1 MFTGKE
7 KNCLAIIYFIPIL
20 KATCLG
26 MNKFDN
32 IPKIVIISDV
42 IEDLSG
48 NRSYCESNVIILVRV
63 AGQARFSS
71 LVAGTNRKN
80 EKS

>member
-48 NRSYCESNVIILVRV
+48 NRS
-63 AGQARFSS
+63 
-71 LVAGTNRKN
+71 
-80 EKS
+80 